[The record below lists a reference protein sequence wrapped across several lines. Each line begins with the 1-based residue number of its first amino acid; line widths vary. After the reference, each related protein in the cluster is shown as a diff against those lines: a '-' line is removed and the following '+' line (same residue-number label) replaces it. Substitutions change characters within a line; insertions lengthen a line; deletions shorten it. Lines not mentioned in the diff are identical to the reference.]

1 MNRHRRT
8 VAILSVLVAAM
19 IAVAVGAVAVAVVI
33 SHSRMQG
40 RP

>member
-19 IAVAVGAVAVAVVI
+19 IAVGVSAGGVAIVI
-33 SHSRMQG
+33 SHGRMKR